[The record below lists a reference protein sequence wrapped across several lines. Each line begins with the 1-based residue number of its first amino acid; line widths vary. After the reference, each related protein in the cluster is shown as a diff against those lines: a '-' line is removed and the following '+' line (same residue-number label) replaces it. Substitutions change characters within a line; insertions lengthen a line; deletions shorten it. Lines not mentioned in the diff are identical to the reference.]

1 MLARN
6 SQRKL
11 CLLSSARRRPLALIS
26 GYVAAIR
33 AASGR
38 GRAIERASYESLLG
52 SYSGLRSS
60 YNDGMAQHSSS
71 LTHTV
76 RLHAHAWRGAWA
88 SRIPYII
95 HPPLPSSSVCESR
108 GGRACMFPRIVA
120 NRPSIPK
127 EPFTAFLKANRDFH
141 CTYNA
146 ARL

>member
-1 MLARN
+1 MIAR

-11 CLLSSARRRPLALIS
+11 CLLCCATRADKRVGTSLH
-26 GYVAAIR
+26 AIR
-33 AASGR
+33 ATTDER
-38 GRAIERASYESLLG
+38 RATSERASELGVPFRKLLLSGPVIMMGWLSIRRRSL
-52 SYSGLRSS
+52 
-60 YNDGMAQHSSS
+60 
-71 LTHTV
+71 TV